1 LGSGD
6 ITAFGIIDG
15 SFKVPSLFFPRSS
28 GGVGSKDGSYAARVA
43 LRVYRALL
51 CKGNARRCSG
61 PGRTRGRIHFMWQGL
76 ASMWRLAQIGHS
88 RSSVINPLQWTL
100 VIILIGL
107 LVSIGEKAASW
118 LLVFFAALLAAT
130 LLLLIVAY
138 VYFMFRNPADLR
150 SEKYSLAKTAMEK
163 RLVGDS
169 LSGLREVMDAF
180 DGQDS
185 KLLSNP
191 ENKDIEHSNG

>member
-1 LGSGD
+1 
-6 ITAFGIIDG
+6 
-15 SFKVPSLFFPRSS
+15 
-28 GGVGSKDGSYAARVA
+28 
-43 LRVYRALL
+43 
-51 CKGNARRCSG
+51 
-61 PGRTRGRIHFMWQGL
+61 MWQGL